1 MSRTKSTPPR
11 SLKTQT
17 INIELPPLYRKQHAA
32 LFDVARYSFIE
43 GSTKSGK
50 THGCIIWQIFQ
61 VFSRP
66 GVHWWVAP
74 VYAQAKIAYKRAKK
88 YLPSELY
95 TANDAELEIRIAG
108 AAWQF
113 KSGEK
118 SDNLYGEDV
127 QSAVIDEASRMREE
141 SWLAIRSTLTAT
153 RGPIRIIGNVK
164 GRGNWFYKLCRR
176 GESGAPNYAYHKITA
191 QDAVDA
197 GILSRGELEDARQAF
212 KGREAF
218 FRELYFCEPAD
229 DGGNPFGIAA
239 LAACVA
245 PMSRAPTVVWGWDL
259 AKSVDWTVG
268 VGLDADGVVSAI
280 ERWQRL
286 PWDVTLERILKRTTG
301 FAMID
306 STGVGDPIVEGLQR
320 RSRAKIEGFKFTSTS
335 KQQLMEGLA
344 TDIGQGDTRFPDG
357 VLRQELEDFEYQY
370 TRTGVRYEAPSG
382 LHDDCV
388 CAFALARHAYKMRF
402 QTRRRRRLKFTRA

>member
-1 MSRTKSTPPR
+1 M
-11 SLKTQT
+11 
-17 INIELPPLYRKQHAA
+17 
-32 LFDVARYSFIE
+32 
-43 GSTKSGK
+43 
-50 THGCIIWQIFQ
+50 
-61 VFSRP
+61 
-66 GVHWWVAP
+66 
-74 VYAQAKIAYKRAKK
+74 
-88 YLPSELY
+88 
-95 TANDAELEIRIAG
+95 
-108 AAWQF
+108 
-113 KSGEK
+113 
-118 SDNLYGEDV
+118 
-127 QSAVIDEASRMREE
+127 
-141 SWLAIRSTLTAT
+141 
-153 RGPIRIIGNVK
+153 
-164 GRGNWFYKLCRR
+164 
-176 GESGAPNYAYHKITA
+176 
-191 QDAVDA
+191 
-197 GILSRGELEDARQAF
+197 
-212 KGREAF
+212 
-218 FRELYFCEPAD
+218 
-229 DGGNPFGIAA
+229 
-239 LAACVA
+239 
-245 PMSRAPTVVWGWDL
+245 
-259 AKSVDWTVG
+259 G